1 MNYDIVIIGSGVA
14 GLTSGIYASRANKS
28 VLIIEDNFLGGTTAT
43 LEKIDNYPAVLNASG
58 IELVQNM
65 YMQNINFGTEFD
77 FSSINSLD
85 FDKNV
90 IVTDNNSYHYKAL
103 IIATGSSP
111 NRLKVTNEKDFRA
124 KGLSYCAICDGNLY
138 KDKKVI
144 VVTSNN
150 SAKHTIDYLSNLTKD
165 LVVVDIENGYKN
177 SELKVYNNIIPQR
190 IDGATKVN
198 SLVFVYQGKNQKVDC
213 DGIFVDL
220 GKSTNIDLFKNKLTT
235 EQGFICSDESM
246 RTNIENVF
254 VAGDVRKKS
263 LRQIVTA
270 CSDGAI
276 ASTQAIKFLN
286 SKK

>member
-1 MNYDIVIIGSGVA
+1 MDYDIVIIGSGVA

-28 VLIIEDNFLGGTTAT
+28 VLIIEDSFLGGTTAT

-77 FSSINSLD
+77 FSSINSID

-90 IVTDNNSYHYKAL
+90 IVTDNNSYYYKAL

-111 NRLKVTNEKDFRA
+111 NKLKVANEKDFRA

-144 VVTSNN
+144 VVTNNN

-165 LVVVDIENGYKN
+165 LVIVDIENGYKN
-177 SELKVYNNIIPQR
+177 NELKVFNNIIPQR
-190 IDGATKVN
+190 IDGTTKVN
-198 SLVFVYQGKNQKVDC
+198 SLEFVCQGKNQKIDC

-235 EQGFICSDESM
+235 EQGFICSDENM

>member
-1 MNYDIVIIGSGVA
+1 MDYDIVIIGSGVA

-28 VLIIEDNFLGGTTAT
+28 VLIIEDSFLGGTTAT

-77 FSSINSLD
+77 FSSINSID

-90 IVTDNNSYHYKAL
+90 IVTDNNSYYYKAL

-111 NRLKVTNEKDFRA
+111 NRLKVANEKDFRA

-144 VVTSNN
+144 VVTNNN

-165 LVVVDIENGYKN
+165 LVIVDIENGYKN
-177 SELKVYNNIIPQR
+177 NELKVFNNIIPQR
-190 IDGATKVN
+190 IDGTTKVN
-198 SLVFVYQGKNQKVDC
+198 SLEFVCQGKNQKIDC

-235 EQGFICSDESM
+235 EQGFICSDENM